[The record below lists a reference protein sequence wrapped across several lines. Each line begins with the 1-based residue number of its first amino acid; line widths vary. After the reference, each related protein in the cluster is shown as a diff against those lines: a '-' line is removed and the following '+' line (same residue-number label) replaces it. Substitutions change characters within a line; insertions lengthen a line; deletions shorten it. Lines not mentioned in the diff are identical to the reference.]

1 MICMGEVG
9 MKRVLFKVILP
20 LLVIAAWMNMC
31 YWICIRADGFD
42 FFLYWIMIGCPYGI
56 RKMCMFIVPKN
67 FGIAGNIGI
76 LALNC
81 IIGGVIGGGIIIIK
95 ITNQNA
101 KDQAILADKLGLSD
115 KQLSYVTNSEPGSG
129 LILFDNVVIP
139 FVDKYPTDTKT
150 YRIMN
155 TKPEESV

>member
-1 MICMGEVG
+1 MICMGEAG

-81 IIGGVIGGGIIIIK
+81 IIGG
-95 ITNQNA
+95 
-101 KDQAILADKLGLSD
+101 
-115 KQLSYVTNSEPGSG
+115 
-129 LILFDNVVIP
+129 
-139 FVDKYPTDTKT
+139 
-150 YRIMN
+150 
-155 TKPEESV
+155 

>member
-1 MICMGEVG
+1 

-42 FFLYWIMIGCPYGI
+42 FFLYW
-56 RKMCMFIVPKN
+56 FIVPKN

-81 IIGGVIGGGIIIIK
+81 VIGGVIGGGIIIIK
-95 ITNQNA
+95 ITSIFIE
-101 KDQAILADKLGLSD
+101 IL
-115 KQLSYVTNSEPGSG
+115 N
-129 LILFDNVVIP
+129 
-139 FVDKYPTDTKT
+139 FVRCKK
-150 YRIMN
+150 
-155 TKPEESV
+155 

>member
-1 MICMGEVG
+1 MICMGEAG

-20 LLVIAAWMNMC
+20 LLVIAAWMNM
-31 YWICIRADGFD
+31 FD

-81 IIGGVIGGGIIIIK
+81 VIGGVIGGGIIIIK
-95 ITNQNA
+95 ITSIFIE
-101 KDQAILADKLGLSD
+101 IL
-115 KQLSYVTNSEPGSG
+115 N
-129 LILFDNVVIP
+129 
-139 FVDKYPTDTKT
+139 FVRCKK
-150 YRIMN
+150 
-155 TKPEESV
+155 

>member
-1 MICMGEVG
+1 

-81 IIGGVIGGGIIIIK
+81 IIGGVIGGGIIIIIK
-95 ITNQNA
+95 ITSIFIE
-101 KDQAILADKLGLSD
+101 IL
-115 KQLSYVTNSEPGSG
+115 N
-129 LILFDNVVIP
+129 
-139 FVDKYPTDTKT
+139 FVRCKK
-150 YRIMN
+150 
-155 TKPEESV
+155 

>member
-1 MICMGEVG
+1 MICMGEAG

-42 FFLYWIMIGCPYGI
+42 FSFYWIMIGFPYGI

-81 IIGGVIGGGIIIIK
+81 VIGGVIGGGIIIIK
-95 ITNQNA
+95 ITSIFIE
-101 KDQAILADKLGLSD
+101 IL
-115 KQLSYVTNSEPGSG
+115 N
-129 LILFDNVVIP
+129 
-139 FVDKYPTDTKT
+139 FVRCKK
-150 YRIMN
+150 
-155 TKPEESV
+155 

>member
-1 MICMGEVG
+1 MICMGEAG

-42 FFLYWIMIGCPYGI
+42 FFFYWIMIGCPYGI

-76 LALNC
+76 RNS
-81 IIGGVIGGGIIIIK
+81 GI
-95 ITNQNA
+95 
-101 KDQAILADKLGLSD
+101 KLCHWRCD
-115 KQLSYVTNSEPGSG
+115 RRRNY
-129 LILFDNVVIP
+129 
-139 FVDKYPTDTKT
+139 Y
-150 YRIMN
+150 Y
-155 TKPEESV
+155 